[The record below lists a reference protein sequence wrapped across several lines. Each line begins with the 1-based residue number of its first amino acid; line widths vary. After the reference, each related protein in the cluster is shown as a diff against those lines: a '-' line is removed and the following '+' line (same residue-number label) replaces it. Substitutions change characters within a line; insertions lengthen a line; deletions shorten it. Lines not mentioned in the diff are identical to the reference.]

1 MYRSS
6 RKPVNKILSIA
17 LLAASFSVNAAQVL
31 VGKPDDTLTAS
42 VSRAEPT
49 LIRIDGHRV
58 RRIFGAEGEFA
69 ITADKEAGTA
79 FIKPSTDKPTL
90 TLFVSDEN
98 GRTWKLLLA
107 VTDGPSDTIT
117 IKGRSTGNV
126 VQPQGKDVTRNQQI
140 KRVLLALQSES
151 PSDSDMDVR
160 ATNEIVPLW
169 SEVLFVQTKV
179 VDGPLKGE
187 KYQLTNTS
195 ANPMVIDEREL
206 YRRQVVAIAVSK
218 PQLAPGEHTEV
229 FVISEISDD

>member
-1 MYRSS
+1 M
-6 RKPVNKILSIA
+6 NKILSIA

-107 VTDGPSDTIT
+107 VIDGPSDSIT

-151 PSDSDMDVR
+151 PSESDMDVR

-169 SEVLFVQTKV
+169 TEVLFVQTKV

-195 ANPMVIDEREL
+195 ANPMLIDEREL

>member
-1 MYRSS
+1 
-6 RKPVNKILSIA
+6 VNKILSIA

-42 VSRAEPT
+42 VSRSEPT

-79 FIKPSTDKPTL
+79 FIKPSTDKPTIS
-90 TLFVSDEN
+90 LFVSDEN

-107 VTDGPSDTIT
+107 VNDGPSDSIT

-126 VQPQGKDVTRNQQI
+126 AQPQGKDVPRIQRI

-169 SEVLFVQTKV
+169 SEVMFVQTKV

-195 ANPMVIDEREL
+195 AKPMVIDEREL
-206 YRRQVVAIAVSK
+206 YRRQVVAIAVGK
-218 PQLAPGEHTEV
+218 PQLAPGELTEV
-229 FVISEISDD
+229 FVISENFDD

>member
-1 MYRSS
+1 M
-6 RKPVNKILSIA
+6 NKILSIA

-107 VTDGPSDTIT
+107 VTDGPSDSIT

-229 FVISEISDD
+229 FVISENSDD

>member
-1 MYRSS
+1 M
-6 RKPVNKILSIA
+6 NKILSIA

-69 ITADKEAGTA
+69 ITADKDAGTA

-107 VTDGPSDTIT
+107 VTDGPSDSIT

-126 VQPQGKDVTRNQQI
+126 AQPQGKDVTRNQQI

-206 YRRQVVAIAVSK
+206 YRRQVVAIAVGK

-229 FVISEISDD
+229 FVISENTDD

>member
-1 MYRSS
+1 M
-6 RKPVNKILSIA
+6 NKILSIA
-17 LLAASFSVNAAQVL
+17 LLAASCSVNAAQVL

-42 VSRAEPT
+42 VSRSEPT

-69 ITADKEAGTA
+69 ITADKDAGTA
-79 FIKPSTDKPTL
+79 FIKPSTDKPTI

-107 VTDGPSDTIT
+107 VTDGPSDSIT
-117 IKGRSTGNV
+117 IKGRSTGNP
-126 VQPQGKDVTRNQQI
+126 VQPQGKDAPRNQQI
-140 KRVLLALQSES
+140 KRVLLALQS
-151 PSDSDMDVR
+151 DSETDMDVR

-169 SEVLFVQTKV
+169 TEALFVQTKV
-179 VDGPLKGE
+179 VNGPLKGE

-195 ANPMVIDEREL
+195 ESPMVIDEREL
-206 YRRQVVAIAVSK
+206 YRRQVVAIAVGK

-229 FVISEISDD
+229 FVISENFDD